1 LTKLLEHKH
10 LIIRAEVQEP
20 PKNVD
25 EVNVWVKNLVSEIDM
40 EIMMGPYSAYS
51 TMVGNRGLT
60 TATVIST
67 SHIVLHSWDEVDPGL
82 VMLDVYTCSH
92 LDLDVVFKAMEVF
105 KPTKIEYKFLDRE
118 HGLTLI

>member
-25 EVNVWVKNLVSEIDM
+25 EVNAWVKNLVDEIDM

-51 TMVGNRGLT
+51 NMVGNRGLT
-60 TATVIST
+60 TATV
-67 SHIVLHSWDEVDPGL
+67 
-82 VMLDVYTCSH
+82 
-92 LDLDVVFKAMEVF
+92 
-105 KPTKIEYKFLDRE
+105 
-118 HGLTLI
+118 